1 MSPSSEL
8 SNRVQT
14 AVAMVTLRL
23 GNNDAARTELN
34 EMLAE
39 VWSEGD
45 EALVEL
51 VLVLVNLSSWLL
63 ANPAQHQR
71 DPREVLQ
78 QMALRLA
85 VDD

>member
-1 MSPSSEL
+1 MGCSRMGLARAVEGVARSSPYSRTVLPIS
-8 SNRVQT
+8 
-14 AVAMVTLRL
+14 
-23 GNNDAARTELN
+23 ARCRSPVPN
-34 EMLAE
+34 LA
-39 VWSEGD
+39 
-45 EALVEL
+45 EL

-63 ANPAQHQR
+63 ANPAQTQR

>member
-8 SNRVQT
+8 SNRAQT
-14 AVAMVTLRL
+14 AMAMVTLRL
-23 GNNDAARTELN
+23 GNNAAAKTELN
-34 EMLAE
+34 ELLAE
-39 VWSEGD
+39 VWSDGD
-45 EALVEL
+45 EALAEL

-71 DPREVLQ
+71 DPREVLH

>member
-1 MSPSSEL
+1 MKA
-8 SNRVQT
+8 T
-14 AVAMVTLRL
+14 KA
-23 GNNDAARTELN
+23 
-34 EMLAE
+34 LA
-39 VWSEGD
+39 
-45 EALVEL
+45 EL

-78 QMALRLA
+78 QMALRLV